1 MIWKEAT
8 LLSLEVTGKDV
19 LKNDIKTEKEVL
31 NGVKGRFTPWNA
43 TDLELEDREVTINQ
57 RKFLLRIKK
66 KDYPKCDRV
75 RIDGETYNIK
85 NVIDL
90 GRFVLLY
97 VKRFK

>member
-8 LLSLEVTGKDV
+8 LLSLEVTGKDA
-19 LKNDIKTEKEVL
+19 LNNDIKTEKEVL
-31 NGVKGRFTPWNA
+31 GVKGRFTPWSAN
-43 TDLELEDREVTINQ
+43 DLALEDREVTVNQ

-75 RIDGETYNIK
+75 RVDGETYDIK
-85 NVIDL
+85 NVFDL